1 MSVEYMLF
9 WCKLLPTNLF
19 LHLAVQECG
28 LNLLQQGNVSYRGL
42 IIDSAFKVLTNLAP
56 YYLEVTQNEMYIIII
71 LIEMEV
77 NSK

>member
-9 WCKLLPTNLF
+9 WCKLLPTNFF

-42 IIDSAFKVLTNLAP
+42 IIDSAFKVVTNIAP
-56 YYLEVTQNEMYIIII
+56 NHLEVTQNEIYKIII

-77 NSK
+77 NCK